1 MPRRYITGI
10 AVVSIAALVATA
22 APTALKRGAPMR
34 VQRRPLAEAVLQ
46 AERVIV
52 GKVLEAGDPNETTMK
67 LPDANKPVEGRFIT
81 YTVEVIQPIKPIPEK
96 KIFGE
101 RGDIVPAR
109 PPEKIQVVANVPDRA
124 RPVAIGKA
132 IGPGGAPIV
141 IGGRARPAGLT
152 EDGEYILCLRRL
164 KAGDP
169 RFYVPLTVPWRRP
182 VNKHAIKEYQW
193 AADVDDWPWGKA
205 VRGLQLAIVK
215 QDGARFSERR
225 RAIPF
230 VLPLALRNTGKDAI
244 TVRLENPAD
253 LFGVRATNKDGDSVT
268 GRFSAIGVRR
278 GERGRNDGDGESK
291 KNKGDRKPLFIT
303 LKPGE
308 VRVLSMQ
315 DEGYPGVARMA
326 LAPGKWK
333 LRYSY
338 MIAKMSKNVGDRE
351 FWAGG
356 VTSGEVEVEVVESR
370 KAKGRVVPGPAPKAK

>member
-1 MPRRYITGI
+1 
-10 AVVSIAALVATA
+10 
-22 APTALKRGAPMR
+22 
-34 VQRRPLAEAVLQ
+34 
-46 AERVIV
+46 
-52 GKVLEAGDPNETTMK
+52 
-67 LPDANKPVEGRFIT
+67 
-81 YTVEVIQPIKPIPEK
+81 
-96 KIFGE
+96 
-101 RGDIVPAR
+101 
-109 PPEKIQVVANVPDRA
+109 
-124 RPVAIGKA
+124 
-132 IGPGGAPIV
+132 
-141 IGGRARPAGLT
+141 
-152 EDGEYILCLRRL
+152 
-164 KAGDP
+164 
-169 RFYVPLTVPWRRP
+169 
-182 VNKHAIKEYQW
+182 
-193 AADVDDWPWGKA
+193 
-205 VRGLQLAIVK
+205 
-215 QDGARFSERR
+215 
-225 RAIPF
+225 
-230 VLPLALRNTGKDAI
+230 
-244 TVRLENPAD
+244 